1 MRHIW
6 QAAGKSHPL
15 SAGKQGFGAY
25 IKPDAPKMRIMMRPA
40 LALAALLLPLPALAE
55 QTNAPAPATASK
67 IKVETVAE
75 GLVNPWGLQFLPDG
89 RALITEKPGTLR
101 IVAKDGTKSE
111 PIAGP
116 PKVANIDQG
125 GLLDVRLAPDFATSG
140 LIYLSYAEQ
149 RDGNKN
155 GTSVARAKLVLE
167 GSGGKLEDVQVIFRQ
182 EPAYASGYH
191 FGSRIV
197 IAADGTLFVTL
208 GERNFLRDEAQNPAN
223 HIGKIVHINADGT
236 PAANN
241 PKLPGWAPEV
251 WSIGHRNLQGAAV
264 DPASGELWTV
274 EHGAKGGDELNKPQA
289 GKNYGWPV
297 ITYGV
302 DYSGAKIGE
311 GKAKEGMEQAVY
323 YWVPS
328 IATSGLAFYTGD
340 LFPDWKGNLFVGGL
354 RGTQVQRL
362 VMKDGAVTA
371 AEILLQ
377 DQGDRIRDVRQGP
390 DGALWLLTDDEDG
403 KLLRLSPG

>member
-1 MRHIW
+1 MR
-6 QAAGKSHPL
+6 S
-15 SAGKQGFGAY
+15 S
-25 IKPDAPKMRIMMRPA
+25 A
-40 LALAALLLPLPALAE
+40 LALITLALTLPAAAE
-55 QTNAPAPATASK
+55 QTNAPAPAQSSNV
-67 IKVETVAE
+67 KVETVAE

-89 RALITEKPGTLR
+89 RALVTEKPGTLR
-101 IVAKDGTKSE
+101 IVGKDGKISE
-111 PIAGP
+111 AIAGP
-116 PKVANIDQG
+116 PKVVDIDQG
-125 GLLDVRLAPDFATSG
+125 GLLDVRLAPDFASSG
-140 LIYLSYAEQ
+140 TLYLAYAEA

-155 GTSVARAKLVLE
+155 GTTVARARLAL
-167 GSGGKLEDVQVIFRQ
+167 GGDAGKLEDVKVIFRQ

-197 IAADGTLFVTL
+197 IANDGTLFVTL
-208 GERNFLRDEAQNPAN
+208 GERNFLRQEAQNPGN

-236 PAANN
+236 PAAGN

-251 WSIGHRNLQGAAV
+251 WSIGHRNIQGAALE
-264 DPASGELWTV
+264 PASGELWTV
-274 EHGAKGGDELNKPQA
+274 EHGAKGGDELNKPVA

-311 GKAKEGMEQAVY
+311 GKAKDGMEQAVY

-328 IATSGLAFYTGD
+328 IATSGLTFYTGD

-354 RGTQVQRL
+354 RATQLQRL
-362 VMKDGAVTA
+362 VMKDGQVVS
-371 AEILLQ
+371 AEVLLK

-390 DGALWLLTDDEDG
+390 DGALWLLTDDQDG
-403 KLLRLSPG
+403 KLLRLTPGS